1 MEGLE
6 ALKSICV
13 DTDVLVDYLRGR
25 EPGKT
30 TFNNWRK
37 KAEIYT
43 TSVTMFELLLGAHI
57 SSKRQERINEVQSLL
72 DQCGLLLF
80 DRGSAEKAA
89 EKGAELRLKGHTL
102 DVRDLLNASIC
113 LSKSMPILTKNRAH
127 YERVSGLAILT
138 P

>member
-13 DTDVLVDYLRGR
+13 DTDILVDYLRGR

-30 TFNNWRK
+30 TFDNWRK
-37 KAEIYT
+37 KAEIYI
-43 TSVTMFELLLGAHI
+43 TSVTMFELLLGAHL
-57 SSKRQERINEVQSLL
+57 SSKRQERVNEVQSLL

-80 DRGSAEKAA
+80 DRDSAEKAA
-89 EKGAELRLKGHTL
+89 EKGAELRLKGHTI
-102 DVRDLLNASIC
+102 DIRDLLNASIC
-113 LSKSMPILTKNRAH
+113 LSRKMPILTKNKAH
-127 YERVSGLAILT
+127 YERVNGLTIST